1 MVNELFDE
9 INTVN
14 DSFVKMRQR
23 LKHEFLELKRKNE
36 HRKKDKVQE
45 SQSKGQLQQKQVQD
59 MSNVS
64 TPNLNKSKNV
74 TVGNERDDFDYAT
87 SWKRAF
93 QQIYLKYSW
102 LNSFAQINQI
112 AIERILQ
119 EISSQ
124 LLTQQSFSLLI
135 LKFNCYVK

>member
-36 HRKKDKVQE
+36 RRKKDKVQE
-45 SQSKGQLQQKQVQD
+45 SQPLGQLQLKQLQD

-93 QQIYLKYSW
+93 Q
-102 LNSFAQINQI
+102 
-112 AIERILQ
+112 
-119 EISSQ
+119 
-124 LLTQQSFSLLI
+124 
-135 LKFNCYVK
+135 

>member
-36 HRKKDKVQE
+36 RRKKDKVQE
-45 SQSKGQLQQKQVQD
+45 SQPKGRLQFQQLQD
-59 MSNVS
+59 TSNLS
-64 TPNLNKSKNV
+64 TPNMNKSKNV

-93 QQIYLKYSW
+93 Q
-102 LNSFAQINQI
+102 
-112 AIERILQ
+112 
-119 EISSQ
+119 
-124 LLTQQSFSLLI
+124 
-135 LKFNCYVK
+135 